1 MIWWQIFW
9 PIHGNKEN
17 AENCDCRHDVND
29 DYGDNE
35 CDKGENDDDVDDVDY
50 GDDDTPPH
58 WSLLQ
63 LL

>member
-1 MIWWQIFW
+1 MIWWQTLW
-9 PIHGNKEN
+9 PIQGNREN
-17 AENCDCRHDVND
+17 AENYDCCNDVND
-29 DYGDNE
+29 DAGDNDS
-35 CDKGENDDDVDDVDY
+35 DKGENDDDVDDVDY